1 VAATLTHTER
11 AKARRPL
18 SRRLLVPS
26 RVILNGFRTC
36 SIPTGLLRGASCT
49 TKMYPQRSF
58 GCRAVENSSDHSVSS
73 HRAERDERPPTPA
86 RYPKEICNGWS
97 RVQDSGWRSIV
108 RHRGQN
114 SEAGQTNRKSSP
126 RKRDVRSKWSSAKAS
141 RRLSAGKR
149 IRKSS
154 PQSIPARN
162 HAISE
167 RPLDI

>member
-1 VAATLTHTER
+1 
-11 AKARRPL
+11 
-18 SRRLLVPS
+18 VPS

-36 SIPTGLLRGASCT
+36 SIPNGLLRGARCT

-58 GCRAVENSSDHSVSS
+58 GCRAAENFSDHSASS
-73 HRAERDERPPTPA
+73 HRAERGREA
-86 RYPKEICNGWS
+86 SYPSPLPQEICNGWS
-97 RVQDSGWRSIV
+97 RVQDSGWQSIV

-126 RKRDVRSKWSSAKAS
+126 RKRDVRPKWSSAKAS

-167 RPLDI
+167 WPLDI